1 MNIFMWSGPRNLSTA
16 LMRSFENRE
25 DTKVWDEP
33 LYAYYLN
40 ETKKDHPM
48 FKEIIET
55 YEVNINKLTKKIVST
70 NKDEKIFYQKHMSH
84 HILSQ
89 TPINWITKGANVFL
103 IRDPKDVILSYIQKN
118 TLNNSDDIGFP
129 MQRKLFNLIKD
140 RGENPI
146 VVNSDDLSTSPRD
159 VLIKLCSKLKIKFSE
174 KMLTWNKGKRD
185 SDGIWEKVW
194 YKNVQS
200 STNFEKLK
208 KNDQVIPKVHENIY
222 KECLDVYNELNLYKI
237 KNAR

>member
-55 YEVNINKLTKKIVST
+55 YEININKLTKRIVST
-70 NKDEKIFYQKHMSH
+70 NKDEKITYQKHMSH

-140 RGENPI
+140 KGENPI
-146 VVNSDDLSTSPRD
+146 VVNADDLSRSPKD

-222 KECLDVYNELNLYKI
+222 KECLDIYNELNLYKI

>member
-48 FKEIIET
+48 FKEIIEA
-55 YEVNINKLTKKIVST
+55 YEININKLTKRIVST
-70 NKDEKIFYQKHMSH
+70 NKDEKISYQKHMSH
-84 HILSQ
+84 HMLSQ
-89 TPINWITKGANVFL
+89 TPINWITKGTNVFL
-103 IRDPKDVILSYIQKN
+103 IRDPRDVILSYIQKN

-129 MQRKLFNLIKD
+129 MQKKLFNLIKD
-140 RGENPI
+140 KGENPI
-146 VVNSDDLSTSPRD
+146 VVNADDLSRSPRD

>member
-55 YEVNINKLTKKIVST
+55 YEININKLTKRIVST
-70 NKDEKIFYQKHMSH
+70 NKDEKISYQKHMSH
-84 HILSQ
+84 HMLSQ
-89 TPINWITKGANVFL
+89 TPINWITKGTNVFL
-103 IRDPKDVILSYIQKN
+103 IRDPRDVILSYIQKN

-140 RGENPI
+140 KGENPI
-146 VVNSDDLSTSPRD
+146 VVNADDLSRSPGD

>member
-55 YEVNINKLTKKIVST
+55 YEININKLTKRIVST
-70 NKDEKIFYQKHMSH
+70 NKDEKITYQKHMSH

-89 TPINWITKGANVFL
+89 TPINWITKGTNVFL
-103 IRDPKDVILSYIQKN
+103 IRDPRDVILSYIQKN

>member
-1 MNIFMWSGPRNLSTA
+1 MNIYMWSGPRNLSTA
-16 LMRSFENRE
+16 LMRSFENRG

-55 YEVNINKLTKKIVST
+55 YEININKLTKKIISK
-70 NKDEKIFYQKHMSH
+70 NKGEEIFYQKHMSH

-89 TPINWITKGANVFL
+89 TPVNWIASGTNVFL

-118 TLNNSDDIGFP
+118 TLNNSNDIGFP
-129 MQRKLFNLIKD
+129 MQRKLFNLLKD
-140 RGENPI
+140 SGKNPI
-146 VVNSDDLSTSPRD
+146 VINADDLSTNSRD
-159 VLIKLCSKLKIKFSE
+159 VLIELCKVLKIKFSE
-174 KMLTWNKGKRD
+174 KMLTWAKGKRD

-200 STNFEKLK
+200 STKFEKLK
-208 KNDQVIPKVHENIY
+208 KNNQVIPKIHENIY
-222 KECLDVYNELNLYKI
+222 KECLDIYNELNLFKI
-237 KNAR
+237 KNGR

>member
-1 MNIFMWSGPRNLSTA
+1 
-16 LMRSFENRE
+16 MRSFENRE

-55 YEVNINKLTKKIVST
+55 YEININKLTKRIVST
-70 NKDEKIFYQKHMSH
+70 NKDKKISYQKHMSH

-89 TPINWITKGANVFL
+89 TPINWITKGTNVFL
-103 IRDPKDVILSYIQKN
+103 IRDPRDVILSYIQKN

>member
-55 YEVNINKLTKKIVST
+55 YEININKLTKRIVST
-70 NKDEKIFYQKHMSH
+70 NKDKKISYQKHMSH

-89 TPINWITKGANVFL
+89 TPINWITKGTNVFL

-146 VVNSDDLSTSPRD
+146 VVNSDDLSASPRD
-159 VLIKLCSKLKIKFSE
+159 LLIKLCSKLKIKFSE

>member
-55 YEVNINKLTKKIVST
+55 YEININKLTKKIVST
-70 NKDEKIFYQKHMSH
+70 NKDKKIFYQKHMSH

-89 TPINWITKGANVFL
+89 TPVNWITKGINVFL

-118 TLNNSDDIGFP
+118 ILNNSNDIGFP

-140 RGENPI
+140 SGKNPI
-146 VVNSDDLSTSPRD
+146 VVNADDLSKSPRD
-159 VLIKLCSKLKIKFSE
+159 ILIKLCSKLKIKFSE

>member
-16 LMRSFENRE
+16 LMRSFENRG

-55 YEVNINKLTKKIVST
+55 YEISINKLTKKIISK

-84 HILSQ
+84 HILNQ
-89 TPINWITKGANVFL
+89 TPVNWITEGTNVFL
-103 IRDPKDVILSYIQKN
+103 IRDPRDVILSYIQKN
-118 TLNNSDDIGFP
+118 TLNNSNDIGFP
-129 MQRKLFNLIKD
+129 MQRKIFNLIKNS
-140 RGENPI
+140 GENPI
-146 VVNSDDLSTSPRD
+146 VVNADDLSTNPRG
-159 VLIKLCSKLKIKFSE
+159 VLIKLCSELKIKFSE
-174 KMLTWNKGKRD
+174 KMLTCSKGKRD

-222 KECLDVYNELNLYKI
+222 KECLDIYNELNLYKI

>member
-1 MNIFMWSGPRNLSTA
+1 M
-16 LMRSFENRE
+16 
-25 DTKVWDEP
+25 
-33 LYAYYLN
+33 
-40 ETKKDHPM
+40 
-48 FKEIIET
+48 
-55 YEVNINKLTKKIVST
+55 
-70 NKDEKIFYQKHMSH
+70 QK
-84 HILSQ
+84 
-89 TPINWITKGANVFL
+89 
-103 IRDPKDVILSYIQKN
+103 
-118 TLNNSDDIGFP
+118 
-129 MQRKLFNLIKD
+129 KLFNLIKD
-140 RGENPI
+140 KGENPI
-146 VVNSDDLSTSPRD
+146 VVNADDLSRSPRD

-194 YKNVQS
+194 YKNVES

>member
-55 YEVNINKLTKKIVST
+55 YEININKLTKRIVST
-70 NKDEKIFYQKHMSH
+70 NKDKKISYQKHMSH

-89 TPINWITKGANVFL
+89 TPINWITKGTNVFL
-103 IRDPKDVILSYIQKN
+103 IRDPRDVILSYIQKN

-222 KECLDVYNELNLYKI
+222 KECLDVYNELNFYKI

>member
-55 YEVNINKLTKKIVST
+55 YEININKLTKKIVST

-222 KECLDVYNELNLYKI
+222 KECLDVYNELNFYKI

>member
-55 YEVNINKLTKKIVST
+55 YEININKLTKRIVST
-70 NKDEKIFYQKHMSH
+70 NKDKKISYQKHMSH

-89 TPINWITKGANVFL
+89 TPINWITKGTNVFL
-103 IRDPKDVILSYIQKN
+103 IRDPRDVILSYIQKN

-146 VVNSDDLSTSPRD
+146 VVNSDDLSASPRD
-159 VLIKLCSKLKIKFSE
+159 LLIKLCSKLKIKFSE

>member
-55 YEVNINKLTKKIVST
+55 YEININKLTKKIVST
-70 NKDEKIFYQKHMSH
+70 NKDKKIFYQKHMSH

-89 TPINWITKGANVFL
+89 TPINWITKGTNVFL
-103 IRDPKDVILSYIQKN
+103 IRDPRDVILSYIQKN

-146 VVNSDDLSTSPRD
+146 VVNADDLSTSPRD
-159 VLIKLCSKLKIKFSE
+159 LLIKLCSKLKIKFSE

>member
-16 LMRSFENRE
+16 LMRSFENRG

-55 YEVNINKLTKKIVST
+55 YEININKLTKKIISK

-89 TPINWITKGANVFL
+89 TPVNWITKGSNVFL

-118 TLNNSDDIGFP
+118 TLNNSNDIGFP

-140 RGENPI
+140 KGGNPI
-146 VVNSDDLSTSPRD
+146 VINADDLSTSPRD
-159 VLIKLCSKLKIKFSE
+159 LLIKLCSELKIKFSE
-174 KMLTWNKGKRD
+174 KMLTWSKGKRD

-208 KNDQVIPKVHENIY
+208 KNNQVIPKVHESIY
-222 KECLDVYNELNLYKI
+222 KECLDIYNELNLYKI

>member
-48 FKEIIET
+48 FKEIIEA
-55 YEVNINKLTKKIVST
+55 YEININKLTKRIVST
-70 NKDEKIFYQKHMSH
+70 NKDKKISYQKHMSH

-89 TPINWITKGANVFL
+89 TPINWITKGTNVFL
-103 IRDPKDVILSYIQKN
+103 IRDPRDVILSYIQKN

-194 YKNVQS
+194 YKNVES

>member
-55 YEVNINKLTKKIVST
+55 YEININKLTKRIVST
-70 NKDEKIFYQKHMSH
+70 NKDKKISYQKHMSH

-89 TPINWITKGANVFL
+89 TPINWITKGTNVFL
-103 IRDPKDVILSYIQKN
+103 IRDPRDVILSYIQKN

-159 VLIKLCSKLKIKFSE
+159 ILIKLCSKLKIKFSE

-200 STNFEKLK
+200 LTNFEKLK
-208 KNDQVIPKVHENIY
+208 KNDQVIPKM
-222 KECLDVYNELNLYKI
+222 
-237 KNAR
+237 

>member
-16 LMRSFENRE
+16 LMRSFENRD
-25 DTKVWDEP
+25 DTNVWDEP

-55 YEVNINKLTKKIVST
+55 YEISINKLTKKIISE
-70 NKDEKIFYQKHMSH
+70 NKGEKIFYQKHMSH

-89 TPINWITKGANVFL
+89 TPVNWITKGTNVFL

-118 TLNNSDDIGFP
+118 TLNNSNDIGFP

-140 RGENPI
+140 NGEDPI
-146 VVNSDDLSTSPRD
+146 VVNADDLSTSPRD
-159 VLIKLCSKLKIKFSE
+159 VLIKLCSELKIKFSE

-185 SDGIWEKVW
+185 SDGIWGKVW

-208 KNDQVIPKVHENIY
+208 KNNQAIPKVHESIY
-222 KECLDVYNELNLYKI
+222 KECIDIYNELNLYKI

>member
-55 YEVNINKLTKKIVST
+55 YEININKLTKRIVST
-70 NKDEKIFYQKHMSH
+70 NKDKKISYQKHMSH

-89 TPINWITKGANVFL
+89 TPINWITKGTNVFL

-129 MQRKLFNLIKD
+129 MQKKLFNLIKD
-140 RGENPI
+140 KGENPI
-146 VVNSDDLSTSPRD
+146 VVNADDLSRSPRD

>member
-55 YEVNINKLTKKIVST
+55 YEININKLTKRIVST
-70 NKDEKIFYQKHMSH
+70 NKDKKISYQKHMSH

-89 TPINWITKGANVFL
+89 TPINWITKGTNVFL
-103 IRDPKDVILSYIQKN
+103 IRDPRDVILSYIQKN

-129 MQRKLFNLIKD
+129 MQKKLFNLIKD
-140 RGENPI
+140 KGENPI
-146 VVNSDDLSTSPRD
+146 VVNADDLSRSPRD

>member
-55 YEVNINKLTKKIVST
+55 YEININKLTKKIVST
-70 NKDEKIFYQKHMSH
+70 NKDEKITYQKHMSH

-89 TPINWITKGANVFL
+89 TPINWITKGTNVFL
-103 IRDPKDVILSYIQKN
+103 IRDPRDVILSYIQKN

-146 VVNSDDLSTSPRD
+146 VVNADDLSTSPRD
-159 VLIKLCSKLKIKFSE
+159 VLIELCSKLKIKFSE

>member
-55 YEVNINKLTKKIVST
+55 YEININKLTKRIVST
-70 NKDEKIFYQKHMSH
+70 NKDEKITYQKHMSH

-89 TPINWITKGANVFL
+89 TPINWITKGTNVFL
-103 IRDPKDVILSYIQKN
+103 IRDPRDVILSYIQKN

-146 VVNSDDLSTSPRD
+146 VVNADDLSTSPRD

-222 KECLDVYNELNLYKI
+222 KECLDVYNELNFYKI

>member
-1 MNIFMWSGPRNLSTA
+1 MWSGPRNLSTA

-55 YEVNINKLTKKIVST
+55 YEININKLTKKIVST

-89 TPINWITKGANVFL
+89 TPINWITKGTNVFL
-103 IRDPKDVILSYIQKN
+103 IRDPRDVILSYIQKN

-222 KECLDVYNELNLYKI
+222 KECLDVYNELNFYKI

>member
-55 YEVNINKLTKKIVST
+55 YEININKLTKKIVST

-89 TPINWITKGANVFL
+89 TPINWITKGTNVFL
-103 IRDPKDVILSYIQKN
+103 IRDPRDVILSYIQKN

-146 VVNSDDLSTSPRD
+146 VVNADDLSTSPRD

>member
-25 DTKVWDEP
+25 DTQVWDEP

-89 TPINWITKGANVFL
+89 TPVNWITKGSNVFL

-118 TLNNSDDIGFP
+118 TLNNSNDIGFP
-129 MQRKLFNLIKD
+129 MQRKIFNLIKNS
-140 RGENPI
+140 GENPI
-146 VVNSDDLSTSPRD
+146 VVNADDLSTNPRD
-159 VLIKLCSKLKIKFSE
+159 VLIKLCSELKIKFSE
-174 KMLTWNKGKRD
+174 KMLTWSKGKRD

-208 KNDQVIPKVHENIY
+208 KNNQAIPKVHESIY
-222 KECLDVYNELNLYKI
+222 KECLDIYNELNLYKI

>member
-55 YEVNINKLTKKIVST
+55 YEININKLTKRIVST
-70 NKDEKIFYQKHMSH
+70 NKDEKISYQKHMSH

-89 TPINWITKGANVFL
+89 TPINWITKGTNVFL
-103 IRDPKDVILSYIQKN
+103 IRDPRDVILSYIQKN

-146 VVNSDDLSTSPRD
+146 VVNADDLSTGPRD

>member
-55 YEVNINKLTKKIVST
+55 YEININKLTKKIVST
-70 NKDEKIFYQKHMSH
+70 NKDKKIFYQKHMSH

-89 TPINWITKGANVFL
+89 TPINWITKGTNVFL
-103 IRDPKDVILSYIQKN
+103 IRDPRDVILSYIQKN

-140 RGENPI
+140 KGKNPI
-146 VVNSDDLSTSPRD
+146 VVNADDLSRSPGD

-208 KNDQVIPKVHENIY
+208 KNDQVIPKEHENIY
-222 KECLDVYNELNLYKI
+222 KECLDIYNELNLYKI

>member
-55 YEVNINKLTKKIVST
+55 YEININKLTKRIVST
-70 NKDEKIFYQKHMSH
+70 NKDEKITYQKHMSH

-146 VVNSDDLSTSPRD
+146 VVNADDLSTSPRD

>member
-55 YEVNINKLTKKIVST
+55 YEININKLTKRIVST
-70 NKDEKIFYQKHMSH
+70 NKDEKITYQKHMSH

-89 TPINWITKGANVFL
+89 TPINWITKGTNVFL
-103 IRDPKDVILSYIQKN
+103 IRDPRDVILSYIQKN

-140 RGENPI
+140 KGENPI
-146 VVNSDDLSTSPRD
+146 VVNADDLSRSPRD

-222 KECLDVYNELNLYKI
+222 KECLDIYNELNLYKI